1 MRSVFPI
8 KSWLPGRQ
16 STSDEFSGVHVVG
29 SHPASREEREV
40 SGVNPFVELRYRRRG
55 RSISRIVNI
64 RVQPQAEGI
73 AEAFEV
79 FFGVG

>member
-1 MRSVFPI
+1 
-8 KSWLPGRQ
+8 
-16 STSDEFSGVHVVG
+16 VG
-29 SHPASREEREV
+29 THPASREREV

-55 RSISRIVNI
+55 RSISRVISI

-73 AEAFEV
+73 SEAFEV

>member
-29 SHPASREEREV
+29 THPASREREV

-55 RSISRIVNI
+55 RSISRIVDI